1 MEINLG
7 TISVKK
13 KINIGDIKIGTKKIY
28 PTLENLRVTPSGKIQ
43 EFKHPN
49 SYGYDGVIVNAV
61 ESKELEIMPSTEE
74 QINEGLFKKVIV
86 AGDSNLIPENINQEV
101 EIFGVK
107 GTAEL
112 RGEENA
118 VLDGN
123 LITTNSSA
131 ANYALKKM
139 LKKIPVINTSQWTN
153 MNQMFY
159 ECNNLTEIPQLDTKN
174 ATEMDCMFYNCNNLT
189 KIPQLDTSN
198 VINMSRMFYHC
209 NNLTEIPQ
217 LDTSNVTC
225 VRDMFSYCYQLVNI
239 GGFVNLGKGFTQKSD
254 NCSSYSLGLSSSQQL
269 THESLMNVINNLY
282 DLNLTYDV
290 ANGGTL
296 YTQKLTLGSTNVA
309 KLTAEEI
316 EIATNKGWT
325 IN

>member
-189 KIPQLDTSN
+189 
-198 VINMSRMFYHC
+198 
-209 NNLTEIPQ
+209 EIPQ
-217 LDTSNVTC
+217 LDTSNVTG

-254 NCSSYSLGLSSSQQL
+254 NCSSYSLDLSNSQQL